1 MIARYVWADLVR
13 NPRRTLSTAV
23 GVMLGVGFSCA
34 ILFFVDGL
42 SASMTHRA
50 VAPLA
55 IDMQRVLTEPLAGGM
70 RLGLEVSPAGPAK
83 PGDVI
88 QVRLKLQ
95 NDGRT
100 PANEVVVRSVP
111 AADLAY
117 LEGSATVDGK
127 AVAAKGES
135 PFASGPAKIGLN
147 VGTVEPGATVLFAYR
162 AAVSAAR
169 DISAQAFASTF
180 STREALAPVP
190 ANAPAPMGLSELA
203 TRIGALDGVTSAQQL
218 SFADFPP
225 GAHAAGA
232 PADGPAR
239 VFGFDPG
246 YTRHDA
252 TIKIVKGSQVAGEAM
267 ISAEAAASLSVGIG
281 DSVSLTLPDGAKMD
295 ARISGIVDLT
305 RARSLFS
312 SRQGADLETFVYV
325 PNALIVDSA
334 SFASQVV
341 PAYERAAAG
350 RGERVK
356 SPPVREIDIGIDRKL
371 LDAEPGIALVQTQRI
386 AGTVSGVAG
395 GAGLPAR
402 QHLEHARGGP

>member
-1 MIARYVWADLVR
+1 AY
-13 NPRRTLSTAV
+13 
-23 GVMLGVGFSCA
+23 
-34 ILFFVDGL
+34 GL
-42 SASMTHRA
+42 
-50 VAPLA
+50 
-55 IDMQRVLTEPLAGGM
+55 
-70 RLGLEVSPAGPAK
+70 
-83 PGDVI
+83 
-88 QVRLKLQ
+88 
-95 NDGRT
+95 
-100 PANEVVVRSVP
+100 
-111 AADLAY
+111 
-117 LEGSATVDGK
+117 
-127 AVAAKGES
+127 
-135 PFASGPAKIGLN
+135 
-147 VGTVEPGATVLFAYR
+147 
-162 AAVSAAR
+162 
-169 DISAQAFASTF
+169 
-180 STREALAPVP
+180 
-190 ANAPAPMGLSELA
+190 
-203 TRIGALDGVTSAQQL
+203 
-218 SFADFPP
+218 
-225 GAHAAGA
+225 
-232 PADGPAR
+232 AR
-239 VFGFDPG
+239 VFGFDSC
-246 YTRHDA
+246 YTWHDA

-395 GAGLPAR
+395 DRTSCSTTSRTRSRWPVTTPWSPNACSCSWASPAPCSRRCSRPTPGSCSPAPSAGSRRPCASAAR
-402 QHLEHARGGP
+402 VGGTCSRC